1 MDTTRTN
8 ANRTANSRSTYLPNI
23 TSAQTI
29 SYSQRY
35 EHMTKIANYNEMNE
49 GQIWKEY

>member
-1 MDTTRTN
+1 MDQTRTN
-8 ANRTANSRSTYLPNI
+8 PNRTANSRSSYLPNI
-23 TSAQTI
+23 TSPQVL

-49 GQIWKEY
+49 GQIWK